1 MFRKTDNK
9 KKILKIF
16 KECVDKGLAPPKD
29 NY

>member
-1 MFRKTDNK
+1 MFKKTDNK

-16 KECVDKGLAPPKD
+16 KEYADKGLAPPKD